1 MNRKAISSLVAT
13 VLLVLITIAAVG
25 IIWGAIMPMIKSN
38 LETSQKCNNAEIT
51 INIDG
56 GYTYASGN
64 DAFIQVSRGPSS
76 SVNVVGIQLKVIDN
90 TGNSVTQT
98 NSTPNANSDNVYKIT
113 ATATPKRVGVAPIIG
128 VGNLNTTCPMKE
140 YDLKA

>member
-38 LETSQKCNNAEIT
+38 LETSQKCNSADLT
-51 INIDG
+51 INTEG

-64 DAFIQVSRGPSS
+64 DAFIQVSRGPSGS
-76 SVNVVGIQLKVIDN
+76 INVVGLQLKVVDA
-90 TGNSVTQT
+90 TGNSVLQT
-98 NSTPNANSDNVYKIT
+98 NSTPNANSDKVYKIT
-113 ATATPKRVGVAPIIG
+113 ASGTPKRVGVAAIIG